1 VTAPTRKRQKKADG
15 RVADLER
22 KLDALTAAL
31 HAQQNG
37 SPVDN
42 GKRSFSAVD
51 DRRTSFPLPIAGGSS
66 YPLPQ
71 SHSAPNTAYPALTTP
86 DPSSKKRK
94 LDQVTVYQA
103 NGPTSSDYNV
113 REFSAKGKT
122 PDKPEEEPTSRRC
135 FAGPE
140 PYHISPAAFKARI
153 CSMVDPVL
161 HEKIFDRYLH
171 EFMPNFPAVYFAP
184 ETRAHD
190 VLEKTPALFLSV
202 IAVACSGLVPQQTQ
216 FDIFDEIITVMAD
229 AMIRNSSKSVE
240 LIQMMLVTILWFK
253 PHNRPHQ
260 ANFYMSLH
268 MAATMA
274 LDLGLGRR
282 FNPNKVHKGFGANAN
297 FAPLKAIGVV
307 DSDAIESRRTWLS
320 CYYLCASAAQ
330 SLRRP
335 NLIRWTDYMQECV
348 DTLETSPEAAP
359 TDKRLT
365 QFVRLQK
372 ICDDISDSFRMND
385 ASATS
390 ISISDPKVSYTL
402 DVYEQKLKD
411 ARDRIPTE
419 ERDNPLLIYFY
430 DVASLYLHEI
440 ALQYVPAL
448 VNVVCLTLTDLL

>member
-1 VTAPTRKRQKKADG
+1 M
-15 RVADLER
+15 
-22 KLDALTAAL
+22 
-31 HAQQNG
+31 
-37 SPVDN
+37 
-42 GKRSFSAVD
+42 
-51 DRRTSFPLPIAGGSS
+51 
-66 YPLPQ
+66 
-71 SHSAPNTAYPALTTP
+71 
-86 DPSSKKRK
+86 SSKKRK
-94 LDQVTVYQA
+94 LDQTGGYQICS
-103 NGPTSSDYNV
+103 TSND
-113 REFSAKGKT
+113 FSARELPAKGRT
-122 PDKPEEEPTSRRC
+122 SDKPEEEPSSRRC
-135 FAGPE
+135 PIGPE
-140 PYHISPAAFKARI
+140 PYHISPAAFKTRI

-184 ETRAHD
+184 ETRAHE

-202 IAVACSGLVPQQTQ
+202 VAVACSGLVPQKIQ
-216 FDIFDEIITVMAD
+216 FDLFDEVITVMAD
-229 AMIRNSSKSVE
+229 AMVRNSSKSVE
-240 LIQMMLVTILWFK
+240 LVQMLLVTILWFK

-282 FNPNKVHKGFGANAN
+282 FNPNKVHKGFGGHAN
-297 FAPLKAIGVV
+297 FAPFKAVGVV
-307 DSDAIESRRTWLS
+307 DSDAIESRRTWLC

-411 ARDRIPTE
+411 ARDRIPADE
-419 ERDNPLLIYFY
+419 HDNPLLVYFY

-440 ALQYVPAL
+440 ALQYVL
-448 VNVVCLTLTDLL
+448 SFQGRSHHIN

>member
-1 VTAPTRKRQKKADG
+1 MSN
-15 RVADLER
+15 DL
-22 KLDALTAAL
+22 
-31 HAQQNG
+31 
-37 SPVDN
+37 
-42 GKRSFSAVD
+42 
-51 DRRTSFPLPIAGGSS
+51 
-66 YPLPQ
+66 
-71 SHSAPNTAYPALTTP
+71 
-86 DPSSKKRK
+86 
-94 LDQVTVYQA
+94 
-103 NGPTSSDYNV
+103 NV
-113 REFSAKGKT
+113 REFPAKGKT
-122 PDKPEEEPTSRRC
+122 PDNQNQNQNPNPEERPNFNNC
-135 FAGPE
+135 KFGPGPE
-140 PYHISPAAFKARI
+140 PYHIPPAAFKARI

-161 HEKIFDRYLH
+161 HDKIFDRYLH
-171 EFMPNFPAVYFAP
+171 EFMPNFPAVYFPP

-190 VLEKTPALFLSV
+190 VMEKTPALFLSV
-202 IAVACSGLVPQQTQ
+202 VAVACTGLVPQQTQ
-216 FDIFDEIITVMAD
+216 YDLFDELINVMAD
-229 AMIRNSSKSVE
+229 AMVRNSAKSLE

-282 FNPNKVHKGFGANAN
+282 FNPNKGHKGFGGQAN
-297 FAPLKAIGVV
+297 FAPMKWTGAI
-307 DSDAIESRRTWLS
+307 DSDAAECRRTWLS

-348 DTLETSPEAAP
+348 DFLETSPDAAP

-365 QFVRLQK
+365 QFIRLQV
-372 ICDDISDSFRMND
+372 IQDEISDSFRMND
-385 ASATS
+385 SSATS

-411 ARDRIPTE
+411 ARDRIPAE

-440 ALQYVPAL
+440 ALQ
-448 VNVVCLTLTDLL
+448 

>member
-1 VTAPTRKRQKKADG
+1 M
-15 RVADLER
+15 ADLER

-31 HAQQNG
+31 RAQQNG
-37 SPVDN
+37 SSVQLDGLEQHQTYSTLSPVDS
-42 GKRSFSAVD
+42 GKRPFSAVQ
-51 DRRTSFPLPIAGGSS
+51 DRRTSYPLPVAGGTA

-71 SHSAPNTAYPALTTP
+71 STSEPNTAYPALTTSP
-86 DPSSKKRK
+86 DASSSKKRK
-94 LDQVTVYQA
+94 LDHVSVYQA
-103 NGPTSSDYNV
+103 NGPMSNDFNV
-113 REFSAKGKT
+113 REYPPKGKT
-122 PDKPEEEPTSRRC
+122 PDNRNQTHIAEERPNHNNCRLG
-135 FAGPE
+135 AGPE
-140 PYHISPAAFKARI
+140 PYHISPAAFRARI
-153 CSMVDPVL
+153 CSLIDPNL
-161 HEKIFDRYLH
+161 HNKIFDRYLH
-171 EFMPNFPAVYFAP
+171 EFMPNFPAVYFPP

-190 VLEKTPALFLSV
+190 VMEKTPALFLSV
-202 IAVACSGLVPQQTQ
+202 VAVACTGLVPQQTQ
-216 FDIFDEIITVMAD
+216 FDLFDEVISVMAD
-229 AMIRNSSKSVE
+229 AMVRKSAKSLE
-240 LIQMMLVTILWFK
+240 LIQMMLVSILWFK

-282 FNPNKVHKGFGANAN
+282 FNPNKVHKGFGGQAN
-297 FAPLKAIGVV
+297 FAPMKFQGAV
-307 DSDAIESRRTWLS
+307 DSDAVESRRTWLS

-348 DTLETSPEAAP
+348 DFLETSPDAAP

-365 QFVRLQK
+365 QFVRLQV

-411 ARDRIPTE
+411 ARDRIPAE

-440 ALQYVPAL
+440 ALQ
-448 VNVVCLTLTDLL
+448 

>member
-1 VTAPTRKRQKKADG
+1 MASGT
-15 RVADLER
+15 
-22 KLDALTAAL
+22 
-31 HAQQNG
+31 
-37 SPVDN
+37 
-42 GKRSFSAVD
+42 
-51 DRRTSFPLPIAGGSS
+51 S

-71 SHSAPNTAYPALTTP
+71 SASATSTAHPALATSP
-86 DPSSKKRK
+86 DVSSKKRK
-94 LDQVTVYQA
+94 LDHVTVYQA
-103 NGPTSSDYNV
+103 NGSTSNDYNV
-113 REFSAKGKT
+113 REFPAKGKT
-122 PDKPEEEPTSRRC
+122 PENQTAEEESNHRRYGI
-135 FAGPE
+135 GPE
-140 PYHISPAAFKARI
+140 PYHISPAAFKTRI
-153 CSMVDPVL
+153 CSMVDPIL

-171 EFMPNFPAVYFAP
+171 EFMPNFPAVYFPP

-190 VLEKTPALFLSV
+190 VLEKTPALFLGV
-202 IAVACSGLVPQQTQ
+202 IAVACSGIVPQQVQ
-216 FDIFDEIITVMAD
+216 FDMFDEVVNVMAD
-229 AMIRNSSKSVE
+229 AMVRNSAKSVE
-240 LIQMMLVTILWFK
+240 LIQMLLVAILWFK

-260 ANFYMSLH
+260 ANFYMTLH

-282 FNPNKVHKGFGANAN
+282 FNPNKVHKGFGGQAN
-297 FAPLKAIGVV
+297 FAPLKFVGAV

-320 CYYLCASAAQ
+320 CYYLCASASQ

-348 DTLETSPEAAP
+348 DVLETSPDAAP
-359 TDKRLT
+359 SDKRLT
-365 QFVRLQK
+365 QFVRLQV

-411 ARDRIPTE
+411 ARDRIPAE

-440 ALQYVPAL
+440 ALQ
-448 VNVVCLTLTDLL
+448 